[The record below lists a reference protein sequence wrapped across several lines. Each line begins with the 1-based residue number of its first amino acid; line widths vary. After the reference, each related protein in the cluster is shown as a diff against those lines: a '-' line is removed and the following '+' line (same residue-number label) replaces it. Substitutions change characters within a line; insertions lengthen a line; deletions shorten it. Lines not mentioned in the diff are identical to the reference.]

1 MYALVEDDH
10 GDLILRRLRPWHRL
24 LARCLAPRL
33 DRTLAEGAS
42 PEAAVTLAARAMQMT
57 SIRYRRQLAAS
68 LWVVVAPGG
77 ARPAIAPHVP
87 VAAGRISGSVPQL
100 AELAGRLTRP
110 GPVPARG
117 VAMVSRLLAD
127 GCGPLY
133 HPASRQDLSAIIER
147 AGRALAA

>member
-1 MYALVEDDH
+1 MYVLLEEERGRLA
-10 GDLILRRLRPWHRL
+10 LRRLRPWHRM

-33 DRTLAEGAS
+33 DRKLAEGAS

-68 LWVVVAPGG
+68 LRAVVAPGG
-77 ARPAIAPHVP
+77 ARPAIAPRVP
-87 VAAGRISGSVPQL
+87 AAAGRISRSAPEL

-117 VAMVSRLLAD
+117 VAMVSQLLAD